1 MPISH
6 VIENEDWLSFSDEI
20 VLKTSVLSN
29 SDFFSVLGSQEKLI
43 AVSIDVFGRIYK
55 YYDLLDVSIEDM
67 MTKERFLA
75 DYHVLR
81 YLEKESLL
89 DRVSVGRVAVALSN
103 LLRLC
108 SGYDIDELHY
118 LSLRIIRKFSEK
130 LQKDI
135 FIITEY

>member
-1 MPISH
+1 MPIAH
-6 VIENEDWLSFSDEI
+6 VIENEDWLSFSDTA
-20 VLKTSVLSN
+20 VLKTSILSN
-29 SDFFSVLGSQEKLI
+29 SDFLSIPGSQEKLI
-43 AVSIDVFGRIYK
+43 AVSIDVFGRVYK
-55 YYDLLDVSIEDM
+55 YYDLLDVSIDDM

-81 YLEKESLL
+81 YLERESLL
-89 DRVSVGRVAVALSN
+89 DRVSIGRVAVALSN

-108 SGYDIDELHY
+108 AGYDIDELHY
-118 LSLRIIRKFSEK
+118 VSLRIIRKFSEK

>member
-1 MPISH
+1 MPIVH
-6 VIENEDWLSFSDEI
+6 VIESEDWLSFSDVA

-29 SDFFSVLGSQEKLI
+29 SDFLSVPGSQEKLI
-43 AVSIDVFGRIYK
+43 AVSIDVFGRVYK
-55 YYDLLDVSIEDM
+55 YYDLLDVSIDDM

-81 YLEKESLL
+81 YLERESLL

-118 LSLRIIRKFSEK
+118 VSLRIIRKFSEK

-135 FIITEY
+135 YIITEY

>member
-1 MPISH
+1 MPIVH
-6 VIENEDWLSFSDEI
+6 VLENEDWLSFSDET
-20 VLKTSVLSN
+20 VLKTSVLTHF
-29 SDFFSVLGSQEKLI
+29 DEFPVLGYQEKLI

-81 YLEKESLL
+81 YLERESLL

-118 LSLRIIRKFSEK
+118 VSLRIIRKFSEK

-135 FIITEY
+135 FVITEY

>member
-1 MPISH
+1 MPIIY
-6 VIENEDWLSFSDEI
+6 VLENEDWLSFSDETGLI
-20 VLKTSVLSN
+20 TSLLSN
-29 SDFFSVLGSQEKLI
+29 SDFLPALGSQEKSN
-43 AVSIDVFGRIYK
+43 AVSVDVFGRVYK
-55 YYDLLDVSIEDM
+55 YYDFLDVSEEDM

-81 YLEKESLL
+81 YLERESFL

-108 SGYDIDELHY
+108 SGYDVDELHY
-118 LSLRIIRKFSEK
+118 MSLRIIRKFSEK

-135 FIITEY
+135 FVITEY

>member
-1 MPISH
+1 MPIIH
-6 VIENEDWLSFSDEI
+6 VIENEDWLSFSDET
-20 VLKTSVLSN
+20 VLKTSILRN
-29 SDFFSVLGSQEKLI
+29 SDFLSALGYQEKLI
-43 AVSIDVFGRIYK
+43 AVSIDVLGRIYK

-81 YLEKESLL
+81 YLERESLL

-108 SGYDIDELHY
+108 AGYDIDELHY
-118 LSLRIIRKFSEK
+118 MSLRIIRKFSEK

-135 FIITEY
+135 FVITEY

>member
-1 MPISH
+1 MPIVH
-6 VIENEDWLSFSDEI
+6 VLENEDWLSFSDVA

-29 SDFFSVLGSQEKLI
+29 SDFLSVPGSQEKLI
-43 AVSIDVFGRIYK
+43 AVSVDVFGRVYK

-67 MTKERFLA
+67 ITKERFLA

-81 YLEKESLL
+81 YLERESLL

-108 SGYDIDELHY
+108 AGYDIDELHY
-118 LSLRIIRKFSEK
+118 VSLRIIRKFSEK

-135 FIITEY
+135 YIITEY

>member
-1 MPISH
+1 MPIVH
-6 VIENEDWLSFSDEI
+6 VLENEDWLSFSDET

-29 SDFFSVLGSQEKLI
+29 FDFLSVLGFQEKLI

-89 DRVSVGRVAVALSN
+89 DRVSVGRVAIALSN

-118 LSLRIIRKFSEK
+118 MSLRIIRKFSEK

-135 FIITEY
+135 YIITEY